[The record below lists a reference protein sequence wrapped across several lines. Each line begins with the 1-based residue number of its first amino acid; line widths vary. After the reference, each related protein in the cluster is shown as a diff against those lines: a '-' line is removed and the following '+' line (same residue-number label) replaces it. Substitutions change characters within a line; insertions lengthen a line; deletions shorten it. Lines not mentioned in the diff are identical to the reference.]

1 MSREVLEVAAG
12 MYLLTGFYVGLLIVI
27 AMQITEDENASVLD
41 MLITLVVH
49 VILWPRTVFCLVD
62 DVFYSGD

>member
-1 MSREVLEVAAG
+1 VSREILEVAAG

>member
-1 MSREVLEVAAG
+1 MSREILEVAAG

>member
-1 MSREVLEVAAG
+1 MSREILEVAAG
-12 MYLLTGFYVGLLIVI
+12 MYLMTGFYVGLLIII
-27 AMQITEDENASVLD
+27 AIQLTEDDRFSVMD

-49 VILWPRTVFCLVD
+49 VILWPRTIFCLVD

>member
-1 MSREVLEVAAG
+1 VSREVLEVAAG